1 MNRDQLLFGVA
12 YYREY
17 MPYERLDQDIE
28 MMKKAHINYVRIG
41 ESTWS
46 TYEKDDGV
54 FDFSSLLIVLDKMH
68 AAGISVIVGTPTYA
82 IPSWLAR
89 KYPDIMAETQQG
101 RNRYGARQLMDIT
114 HPAYL
119 YYGDRIIT
127 KMLEAVHNH
136 PAIQVLRLRFA

>member
-54 FDFSSLLIVLDKMH
+54 FDFSSLH
-68 AAGISVIVGTPTYA
+68 HRTRQN
-82 IPSWLAR
+82 AR
-89 KYPDIMAETQQG
+89 C
-101 RNRYGARQLMDIT
+101 RN
-114 HPAYL
+114 
-119 YYGDRIIT
+119 
-127 KMLEAVHNH
+127 
-136 PAIQVLRLRFA
+136 